1 MTAIDLDA
9 ASDGSPPTVKVWDP
23 VVRIFHW
30 SLVALFAFSYFTSDE
45 WKKAHI
51 LSGYAIVGLLTVRVI
66 WGFVGPRHARFA
78 DFIYS
83 PRTTLCF
90 LRDSLLLRAKRYLG
104 HNPAG
109 GVMVVALLLAISGIA
124 TTGYMMTTD
133 AYWGVEWVE
142 EAHGTLVNL
151 TLALIGLH
159 IAGVILASIEHK
171 ENLARAM
178 ITGRKRAE

>member
-1 MTAIDLDA
+1 M
-9 ASDGSPPTVKVWDP
+9 
-23 VVRIFHW
+23 
-30 SLVALFAFSYFTSDE
+30 
-45 WKKAHI
+45 
-51 LSGYAIVGLLTVRVI
+51 I

-83 PRTTLCF
+83 PRTTLRF

>member
-9 ASDGSPPTVKVWDP
+9 ASDGSPPMIKVWDP

-30 SLVALFAFSYFTSDE
+30 SLVGLFAFSYFTGDE

-51 LSGYAIVGLLTVRVI
+51 LSGYAIVGLLAVRMI

-83 PRTTLCF
+83 PRTTLRF